1 MRDITLNQRTLWLS
15 TMAVA
20 AIFVVVSSVA
30 AYEPASSSAN
40 GVRIDVTPLQLESG
54 KPARFEVRLNT
65 HTVEL
70 MQNLTEIA
78 ELRDDKD
85 REYRSVKWEGSP
97 PGGHHRSG
105 ILEFPNLGASVTSVV
120 LILPDVAGVP
130 VREFR
135 WSLKP

>member
-1 MRDITLNQRTLWLS
+1 MRDIPLNQGTLWLS

-20 AIFVVVSSVA
+20 AIFVVVLSAA

-40 GVRIDVTPLQLESG
+40 SVRIDVTPLQLESG
-54 KPARFEVRLNT
+54 RPTRFEMRLNT

-70 MQNLTEIA
+70 NHNLTEIA

-85 REYRSVKWEGSP
+85 SEYQPVKWEGSP

-105 ILEFPNLGASVTSVV
+105 FLEFPNLGASVTSVV
-120 LILPDVAGVP
+120 LILRDVAGVP

-135 WSLKP
+135 WPLKP